1 MRDTIEIIERING
14 HQLCLPISWALQV
27 LWKQPRDLEFDILQ
41 EVSGISYKALPIKEN
56 LRNSTSPHALYLA
69 RLVGLW
75 VWPYFLK
82 SSRCGRSHRSNYKKR
97 LGEGEGSQR
106 FLFREVVYDSKG
118 FLESINTVWKGLQTN
133 SSRFYHSVSD
143 TTARAAHPRKRTAW
157 RVKHFI

>member
-1 MRDTIEIIERING
+1 MD
-14 HQLCLPISWALQV
+14 ISFVYLLAELY
-27 LWKQPRDLEFDILQ
+27 RCYESSRAILNLTSRRKCP
-41 EVSGISYKALPIKEN
+41 VSGGYKALPIKEN

-143 TTARAAHPRKRTAW
+143 TIARAAHPRKRTAW